1 MAEDEDLSDKVPPD
15 KEDEST
21 SVTNATTKEGNE
33 TEDYSSSDSS
43 DEECEKYVKRD
54 GFLKRICDN
63 EECNEY
69 ILLCDR
75 LKQQL
80 KEKTEKYVA
89 HVKSLIEDQEILKV
103 KYEGLE
109 EKCKT
114 GEESL
119 LTIVSE
125 ADILIASQRKR
136 IEEITKSNTKLRKA
150 IDDKDDEMLRMKY
163 NELKI
168 EYDELVKSH
177 LEKQKQIS
185 EQL

>member
-21 SVTNATTKEGNE
+21 SVTSATTKEGNE

-43 DEECEKYVKRD
+43 DEEGEKYVKRD

-80 KEKTEKYVA
+80 KEKR
-89 HVKSLIEDQEILKV
+89 KSTLH
-103 KYEGLE
+103 
-109 EKCKT
+109 
-114 GEESL
+114 
-119 LTIVSE
+119 
-125 ADILIASQRKR
+125 
-136 IEEITKSNTKLRKA
+136 
-150 IDDKDDEMLRMKY
+150 M
-163 NELKI
+163 
-168 EYDELVKSH
+168 
-177 LEKQKQIS
+177 
-185 EQL
+185 

>member
-21 SVTNATTKEGNE
+21 SVTSATTKEGNE

-43 DEECEKYVKRD
+43 DEEGEKYVKRD

-80 KEKTEKYVA
+80 KEKTENYVA
-89 HVKSLIEDQEILKV
+89 HVKSLIEDQEI
-103 KYEGLE
+103 
-109 EKCKT
+109 
-114 GEESL
+114 S
-119 LTIVSE
+119 
-125 ADILIASQRKR
+125 
-136 IEEITKSNTKLRKA
+136 
-150 IDDKDDEMLRMKY
+150 
-163 NELKI
+163 
-168 EYDELVKSH
+168 
-177 LEKQKQIS
+177 
-185 EQL
+185 